1 MACCRA
7 PPSILDRLLAGPV
20 ADLVLRPWFDRLA
33 IPAIADWYCP
43 LSRAWA
49 AALVADG
56 APARFTDAL
65 GSTAEPGALIRRA
78 VSRVARKQSAYE
90 AAAARW
96 EADFFGP
103 EAPSPERLIAS
114 EAARHG
120 AAHALMAS
128 RLGFVPLKLGA
139 GIGPV
144 KWDIAPP
151 AEVEQRHGQRLAA
164 PETAFAPPDPPAAIE
179 RSRPMA
185 VGGGEQ
191 FWLRFPAPAPGVGGT
206 AWGRVNAPKGEAGSP
221 SLIFS
226 HGIAME
232 PEFWRH
238 LADPIGA
245 LAGAG
250 LRLICP
256 EGPWHGRRRLA
267 GSYGGEPVFARGPLG
282 FLDYLHAHV
291 IELGLLTAWARRTGS
306 GPVAIGGM
314 SLGALTAQLAAVA
327 ARDWPAAMR
336 PDAVLLL
343 TTSGALTEV
352 TFDGRLTGALGLPAA
367 LAAEG
372 WDRAAVSRWAPL
384 VEPGA
389 EAVVSGERIV
399 ALLGTVD
406 NVTPF
411 AGGEDLVRDWAVP
424 EDNLFLRPQG
434 HFSASLG
441 LARDAAP
448 LERFVTLL
456 KQL

>member
-1 MACCRA
+1 M
-7 PPSILDRLLAGPV
+7 SGFLDRLLRGPV
-20 ADLVLRPWFDRLA
+20 ADLVFRPWFDRLA

-56 APARFTDAL
+56 APERFADAL
-65 GSTAEPGALIRRA
+65 GSDAKPGPLTRRA
-78 VSRVARKQSAYE
+78 ISRVGRKLSAYE

-103 EAPSPERLIAS
+103 EPPSPERLIAS

-120 AAHALMAS
+120 AAHALMAT
-128 RLGFVPLKLGA
+128 RLGFLPLKIA
-139 GIGPV
+139 TRIGPV
-144 KWDIAPP
+144 KWAVAPP
-151 AEVEQRHGQRLAA
+151 AEVERRHGQRLAA
-164 PETAFAPPDPPAAIE
+164 PELAFAPPDPPAEIE
-179 RSRPMA
+179 RSRSMA
-185 VGGGEQ
+185 VDGGEQ
-191 FWLRFPAPAPGVGGT
+191 FWLRFPTPAPGVGGT
-206 AWGRVNAPKGEAGSP
+206 AWARVNAPKGEAGSP
-221 SLIFS
+221 SLIFT

-245 LAGAG
+245 YERAGV
-250 LRLICP
+250 RLICP
-256 EGPWHGRRRLA
+256 EGPWHGRRRPA

-282 FLDYLHAHV
+282 FIDYLHAHV

-343 TTSGALTEV
+343 TTSGAVTEV
-352 TFDGRLTGALGLPAA
+352 TFDGHLTAALGLPAA
-367 LAAEG
+367 LAGEG
-372 WDRAAVSRWAPL
+372 WDRNAVSRWAPL

-389 EAVVSGERIV
+389 EAVVGGERIV
-399 ALLGTVD
+399 VLLGTAD

-411 AGGEDLVRDWAVP
+411 AGGEELVRKWGVP

-441 LARDAAP
+441 LARSPAP
-448 LERFVTLL
+448 LDRFMTILERL
-456 KQL
+456 

>member
-1 MACCRA
+1 M
-7 PPSILDRLLAGPV
+7 SGVLDRLLRSPV
-20 ADLVLRPWFDRLA
+20 ADLVFRPWFDRLA
-33 IPAIADWYCP
+33 IPAIAGMYCP

-56 APARFTDAL
+56 VPERFRDAL
-65 GSTAEPGALIRRA
+65 GSDAKPGPLTKRVTRRA
-78 VSRVARKQSAYE
+78 ISRVGRKLSAYE

-103 EAPSPERLIAS
+103 EPPSPQRLIAS

-128 RLGFVPLKLGA
+128 RLGFVPLKLAA

-144 KWDIAPP
+144 KWAVAPP
-151 AEVEQRHGQRLAA
+151 PQVERRHGRRLGA
-164 PETAFAPPDPPAAIE
+164 PELAFAPPDPPPAIE

-191 FWLRFPAPAPGVGGT
+191 FWLRFPTPAPGVGGT
-206 AWGRVNAPKGEAGSP
+206 AWARVNAPKGEAGSP
-221 SLIFS
+221 SLIFT

-238 LADPIGA
+238 LADPIGV
-245 LAGAG
+245 LGGAG
-250 LRLICP
+250 LRLIRP
-256 EGPWHGRRRLA
+256 EGPWHGRRMHP
-267 GSYGGEPVFARGPLG
+267 GSYGGEPVLARGPLG
-282 FLDYLHAHV
+282 FIDYLHAHV
-291 IELGLLTAWARRTGS
+291 IELGLLTAWARQTGS
-306 GPVAIGGM
+306 GPVAIGGL

-343 TTSGALTEV
+343 TTSGAVTEV
-352 TFDGRLTGALGLPAA
+352 TFDSRLMDGLGLPAA

-372 WDRAAVSRWAPL
+372 WDRNAVSRWAPL
-384 VEPGA
+384 VEPVAKPALG
-389 EAVVSGERIV
+389 GERIV
-399 ALLGTVD
+399 VLLGTVD

-411 AGGEDLVRDWAVP
+411 AGGEDLVRKWAVP

-441 LARDAAP
+441 LARDPAP
-448 LERFVTLL
+448 LDRFVTLL

>member
-1 MACCRA
+1 MS
-7 PPSILDRLLAGPV
+7 PSILDRLLASPV
-20 ADLVLRPWFDRLA
+20 ADLVLRPGFDRLA
-33 IPAIADWYCP
+33 IPAIAGWYCP

-56 APARFTDAL
+56 APERFAEAL
-65 GSTAEPGALIRRA
+65 GSDAASGPLTRRVTRRA
-78 VSRVARKQSAYE
+78 ISRVGRSLSAYE
-90 AAAARW
+90 AVAARW

-103 EAPSPERLIAS
+103 EPPAGERLIAS
-114 EAARHG
+114 EAERHG

-128 RLGFVPLKLGA
+128 RLGFVPLKIA
-139 GIGPV
+139 ARIDPV
-144 KWDIAPP
+144 KWAVARP
-151 AEVEQRHGQRLAA
+151 AEVEQRHGQRLAK
-164 PETAFAPPDPPAAIE
+164 PETAFAPPDPPAVIE
-179 RSRPMA
+179 RSRSMA

-191 FWLRFPAPAPGVGGT
+191 FWLRLPAPAPGVGGT
-206 AWGRVNAPKGEAGSP
+206 AWARVNAPRGEAGSP
-221 SLIFS
+221 SLIFA

-238 LADPIGA
+238 LADPIRA
-245 LAGAG
+245 LDGAG
-250 LRLICP
+250 VRLICP
-256 EGPWHGRRRLA
+256 EGPWHGRRLHP

-291 IELGLLTAWARRTGS
+291 IELGILTAWARQTGS

-343 TTSGALTEV
+343 TTSGAVTEV
-352 TFDGRLTGALGLPAA
+352 TFDGHLTGALGLPAA
-367 LAAEG
+367 LAAAG
-372 WDRAAVSRWAPL
+372 WDRTTVDRWAPL

-389 EAVVSGERIV
+389 EAAIGGDRIV
-399 ALLGTVD
+399 VLLGTVD

-411 AGGEDLVRDWAVP
+411 AGGMDLVRRWAVP
-424 EDNLFLRPQG
+424 EDNLFLRPNG

-441 LARDAAP
+441 LARDPAP
-448 LERFVTLL
+448 LARFVTLL
-456 KQL
+456 ERL